1 MCRFSILAGESP
13 KLYVKCLITSTLVYH
28 VSSKFFVNYFGRRG
42 LYICKG
48 LKFMF
53 NVYMYIAIYIL
64 LFQNRI
70 TTVKVPYY
78 YNNSVFCS

>member
-1 MCRFSILAGESP
+1 MCVCVFVCVCCFSILAGESP

-28 VSSKFFVNYFGRRG
+28 VSSTFFVNYFGRRG

-53 NVYMYIAIYIL
+53 NVYVHSNIDFVIS
-64 LFQNRI
+64 
-70 TTVKVPYY
+70 K
-78 YNNSVFCS
+78 